1 MEINPTI
8 FEFTSY
14 RFEPDKKRI
23 VFNYKQEFN
32 NQEPLVF
39 SETIILP
46 EPINT
51 GAVSPQLLDKLLQGL
66 HLAIG
71 TSYYKFYC
79 ATKVKTFYALSKK
92 EADFWNIIYK
102 DGLGE
107 FYFRN
112 KLDPD
117 KSPKF
122 AFDKKIIN
130 KTFDLE
136 KNNKCLVAIS
146 GGKDSIVAAELLKEQ
161 GIDITT
167 IFTETNRESELVD
180 GVAQQIGAKFLK
192 IQRFLDAQVF
202 NKHKYDGHIPISAVY
217 AFLGI
222 FYAVLYG
229 YSSFIVANEYSSNF
243 GNIKYKGRTINH
255 QWSKSSE
262 FENLFSDYV
271 SSVISPDVKYFSLVR
286 PFYEIRIAELFSK
299 YKKYF
304 SYFSSC
310 NKNFKLKK
318 EEKPGLWC
326 GQCPKCVFVFTL
338 LSAFLTKEELVNIFK
353 KNLYQDKNLLPL
365 FKDILGLGKMKPF
378 DCVGTFEE
386 SKAAFLLGSS
396 KFKDDFM
403 VKTILPKVKVKKE
416 IIADLFRAQKSMNI
430 PSQFRFSG
438 MKNVLILGYGKEGE
452 ISKKYIEKN
461 YPELKIGIAD
471 EKDSKDYLKKQKD
484 FDIAIKTPGINK
496 ELVKIPYTS
505 ATNIFFG
512 KIKELGNKTIG
523 ITGSKGKSTTTSLI
537 YSILKEAGK
546 NVVAFNKKVNILGN
560 IGKPMLQA
568 LLEPTDKDEIF
579 VLELSSYQLD
589 DIEFS
594 PDIAVVTNLFPEHM
608 DYHHGIENYYEAKK
622 NIINFQNKNNVF
634 VCNFNDKKLKG
645 WSKEAKAKVVPF
657 ADKTFIRGVNSP
669 LIGEHN
675 KENMAAATAVA
686 RELGISDK
694 IIKTALEK
702 FKPLAHR
709 LEFVG
714 EFKGIKFYD
723 DAISTTPESTIMA
736 LRALPKVGTIFLG
749 GQERGYNFS
758 ALQKLIKKCGIK
770 NFVLFPET
778 GKKIIKSRKGLNVLE
793 TRSMEEAVKFA
804 YKYTPAG
811 KICLLSC
818 ASPSYSVWKNFEE
831 KGDQFKHWVK
841 YFNEKTL

>member
-1 MEINPTI
+1 MDIKPTI

-23 VFNYKQEFN
+23 VFNYKQEFS

-39 SETIILP
+39 SEAIILP
-46 EPINT
+46 ETPNT
-51 GAVSPQLLDKLLQGL
+51 SAIPKQLLDKLLEGL

-71 TSYYKFYC
+71 ISYYKFYC
-79 ATKVKTFYALSKK
+79 ATKAKTPYAFSKK
-92 EADFWNIIYK
+92 EADFWNTIYK

-112 KLDPD
+112 KLDPK

-122 AFDKKIIN
+122 PYDKKI
-130 KTFDLE
+130 KSQTFSLDI
-136 KNNKCLVAIS
+136 NNKCLVAIS
-146 GGKDSIVAAELLKEQ
+146 GGKDSIVAAEVLKEQ

-167 IFTETNRESELVD
+167 FFTETNRKSELVD
-180 GVAQQIGAKFLK
+180 GVVKEMGAKFLK

-222 FYAVLYG
+222 FYAVLYK
-229 YSSFIVANEYSSNF
+229 YSFFIVANEHSSNF

-271 SSVISPDVKYFSLVR
+271 NNIISPDVKYFSLLR

-304 SYFSSC
+304 PYFSSC

-338 LSAFLTKEELVNIFK
+338 LSAFLTKNELINIFK

-386 SKAAFLLGSS
+386 SKTAFITGSS

-403 VKTILPKVKVKKE
+403 VKTLLPEIKIKQETVK
-416 IIADLFRAQKSMNI
+416 DLFRTQKSMNI

-452 ISKKYIEKN
+452 VSKKYIEKN
-461 YPELKIGIAD
+461 YPGLKIGIAD
-471 EKDSKDYLKKQKD
+471 EKDGKNYLKKQND
-484 FDIAIKTPGINK
+484 FDIAVKTPGINK
-496 ELVKIPYTS
+496 ELVKIPYTT

-546 NVVAFNKKVNILGN
+546 NARILGN
-560 IGKPMLQA
+560 IGKPMLEA
-568 LLEPTDKDEIF
+568 LLEPIDKDEIF

-608 DYHHGIENYYEAKK
+608 DYHKGIEKYYEAKK
-622 NIINFQNKNNVF
+622 NIINFQNKDNIF
-634 VCNFNDKKLKG
+634 ICNFGDKRLKG
-645 WSKEAKAKVVPF
+645 WAKDARAKVVPF
-657 ADKTFIRGVNSP
+657 AEKNFLNGVSSP

-675 KENMAAATAVA
+675 EENMSAAVAVA

-694 IIKTALEK
+694 IIKTAIEK
-702 FKPLAHR
+702 FKPLPHR

-723 DAISTTPESTIMA
+723 DAISTTPESTMMA
-736 LRALPKVGTIFLG
+736 LRALSKVGTIFLG
-749 GQERGYNFS
+749 GQERGYSFS
-758 ALQKLIKKCGIK
+758 ELEKMVKKCGIK
-770 NFVLFPET
+770 NIVLFPET
-778 GKKIIKSRKGLNVLE
+778 GKKIIKSRKGLNILE
-793 TRSMEEAVKFA
+793 TKSMKEAVKFA
-804 YKYTPAG
+804 YKYTKEG
-811 KICLLSC
+811 EICLLSC
-818 ASPSYSVWKNFEE
+818 ASPSYSLWKNFEE
-831 KGDQFKHWVK
+831 KGDQFKTWIK